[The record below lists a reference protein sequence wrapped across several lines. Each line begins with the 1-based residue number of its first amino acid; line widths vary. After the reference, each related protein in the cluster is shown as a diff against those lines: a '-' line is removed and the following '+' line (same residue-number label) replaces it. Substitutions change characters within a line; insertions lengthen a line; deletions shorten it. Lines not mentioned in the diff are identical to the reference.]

1 MVSSFTVVGQSI
13 PRGEGPEK
21 VTGES
26 VYGVDVTRPGML
38 WGKVLRSTLPHA
50 RIIGID
56 TSRARRVAG
65 VHYGRYV
72 VCIQCGY
79 YLTEGEE
86 VALRYTSQG
95 QIAVTSGEEAGRP
108 LKRGGERALMGTVAG
123 PPPILGTPE
132 AIECESA

>member
-1 MVSSFTVVGQSI
+1 MTTVPARGDSGFWLKGC
-13 PRGEGPEK
+13 PRCGEDLY
-21 VTGES
+21 ES
-26 VYGVDVTRPGML
+26 AD
-38 WGKVLRSTLPHA
+38 
-50 RIIGID
+50 
-56 TSRARRVAG
+56 
-65 VHYGRYV
+65 HYGRYV

-132 AIECESA
+132 AIEYESA